1 MKSPLALLF
10 LFLFGL
16 APSSARSQS
25 SAAPDPLFKTIQSLD
40 TKLFD
45 AYNHCDLTTLASLVS
60 ENLEFYHDKTGLA
73 RGRHSFIDSIK
84 NNICGKVTRELVPG
98 TLQVYPLAHYG
109 AVEIGT
115 HRFHHPGHDDEVGEA
130 QFITSGKTKATPGRS
145 LASSALTIAPER
157 SSTPKDCACFPTSAA
172 APHFRIQASMI
183 LRIGHATA
191 TAPPAG
197 QDAWQAFAK
206 IQQPPTLS
214 TQGTLAG
221 CITQPA
227 HAALAATTR
236 SCPGPGRLRRSA
248 P

>member
-25 SAAPDPLFKTIQSLD
+25 SAPPDPLFQTIQSLD

-60 ENLEFYHDKTGLA
+60 EDLEFYHDKTGLA
-73 RGRHSFIDSIK
+73 RGRQSFIDSIK

-115 HRFHHPGHDDEVGEA
+115 HRFHHPGRDDQVGEA
-130 QFITSGKTKATPGRS
+130 QFITLWQNK
-145 LASSALTIAPER
+145 
-157 SSTPKDCACFPTSAA
+157 
-172 APHFRIQASMI
+172 
-183 LRIGHATA
+183 GHA
-191 TAPPAG
+191 
-197 QDAWQAFAK
+197 WQV
-206 IQQPPTLS
+206 
-214 TQGTLAG
+214 
-221 CITQPA
+221 
-227 HAALAATTR
+227 TR
-236 SCPGPGRLRRSA
+236 VISFDHRPLTK
-248 P
+248 